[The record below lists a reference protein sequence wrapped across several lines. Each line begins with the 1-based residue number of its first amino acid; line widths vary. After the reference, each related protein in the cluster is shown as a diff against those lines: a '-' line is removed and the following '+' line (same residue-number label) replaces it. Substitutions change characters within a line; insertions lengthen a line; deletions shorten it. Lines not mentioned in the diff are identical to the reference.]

1 MSPGGVHMEDL
12 FGMGESPREI
22 IKDKLRQHFEGKI
35 VRKDLTKKIKE
46 GANVPVYVLE
56 FLLGQYCCSDD
67 EAVIE
72 KGVQNVKRILADN
85 FVRPDEAQK
94 ILSQLRKKGSHT
106 IIDMVTVRLDM
117 KKDCFFAAFS
127 NLGVDDVPI
136 ADEYPEKYDRLL
148 CGGIWCIVQLDYEV
162 EGDNTFGLED
172 IDGNPLRS
180 KQKKQKDISPI
191 SIRKLTPIQMPHI
204 DIEELKRGRKAFTKD
219 EWLDVMMRSIGMEPD
234 ELSYREKWLLLTRMI
249 PLVENNFNLCE
260 LGPRSTG
267 KSHLYKEISP
277 NSILVSGG
285 QTTVANLF
293 YNMGRRTV
301 GLVGLWDCVAFDE
314 VAGIKFKD
322 KDGVQIMK
330 DYMASGSFARGK
342 EEKAASA
349 SMVFVGN
356 INQSVDVLLKTSSL
370 FDPFP
375 PEMGTDTAFLDR
387 IHCYLPGWEI
397 PKFRPEHFTND
408 YGFISDYLAEFIRE
422 LRKEQYGDAID
433 HYFRLGKNLNQR
445 DTIAVRRMADGYLKL
460 LYPDGEFTKEE
471 VEEVLQISLEMRRRV
486 KEQLKKLGG
495 MEFYDVNFSYI
506 DNETFEEKYVSV
518 PEQGGGK
525 LIPEGLCNPGQ
536 IYTVSRG
543 RNGMIGVFRLESQM
557 LPGSGKF
564 DRTGIG
570 SDRECKEA
578 ADTAYNFLKANGK
591 RISGS
596 ISTTNKDYVINYQ
609 DLQGLG
615 MTKTLA
621 LPTLVALCSIAL
633 QRPVQSSMVILGDFS
648 IGGTILKVENLA
660 STLQVCLDSG
670 AKKVL
675 LPAATMMD
683 LVTVPPDLMSAF
695 QLVPYSDPADAV
707 FKALGVE

>member
-1 MSPGGVHMEDL
+1 MDNVFET
-12 FGMGESPREI
+12 GESSREI
-22 IKDKLRQHFEGKI
+22 IKDKLRQHFDGKI

-56 FLLGQYCCSDD
+56 FLLGQYCSSDD
-67 EAVIE
+67 DEVIE
-72 KGVQNVKRILADN
+72 QGVQNVKRILADN

-94 ILSQLRKKGSHT
+94 VLSRLRSRGSHT
-106 IIDMVTVRLDM
+106 IIDMVTVRLDI

-127 NLGVDDVPI
+127 NLGLANIPI
-136 ADEYPEKYDRLL
+136 TDEYPEKYDRLL
-148 CGGIWCIVQLDYEV
+148 CGGIWCIVQLDYET
-162 EGDNTFGLED
+162 EGDNNFGIID
-172 IDGNPLRS
+172 ADGNTLQS

-204 DIEELKRGRKAFTKD
+204 DIEDLKRGRQAFTKE
-219 EWLDVMMRSIGMEPD
+219 EWLDVMLRSIGMEPD
-234 ELSYREKWLLLTRMI
+234 ELTYREKWLLLTRMI

-293 YNMGRRTV
+293 YNMGRKTV

-314 VAGIKFKD
+314 VAGIRFKD

-387 IHCYLPGWEI
+387 MHCYLPGWEI

-460 LYPDGEFTKEE
+460 LYPDGSFTKEE

-506 DNETFEEKYVSV
+506 DNETFEEHYVSV

-525 LIPEGLCNPGQ
+525 LIPEGMCNPGQ
-536 IYTVSRG
+536 VYTVSQG
-543 RNGMIGVFRLESQM
+543 KSGMLGVFRLESQM
-557 LPGSGKF
+557 LPGNGKF
-564 DRTGIG
+564 ERTGIG
-570 SDRECKEA
+570 SDRDAKESTN
-578 ADTAYNFLKANGK
+578 TAFNFLKANGN

-596 ISTTNKDYVINYQ
+596 ISTTTKDYIINYQ
-609 DLQGLG
+609 DLQGIG
-615 MTKTLA
+615 MTGKLA
-621 LPTLVALCSIAL
+621 LPTLIAMCSIAL
-633 QRPVQSSMVILGDFS
+633 GKPTLSSLAVLGEIS
-648 IGGTILKVENLA
+648 ISGTMMKVDELA
-660 STLQVCLDSG
+660 NSLQVCLDSG
-670 AKKVL
+670 AKRVL
-675 LPAATMMD
+675 LPITSAAE
-683 LVTVPPDLMSAF
+683 LGTVPADLIGSFNLIFYSSAE
-695 QLVPYSDPADAV
+695 DAV

>member
-1 MSPGGVHMEDL
+1 MSDNLEVGA
-12 FGMGESPREI
+12 SSREI
-22 IKDKLRQHFEGKI
+22 IKDKLRQNFDGKI

-56 FLLGQYCCSDD
+56 FLLGQYCSSDD
-67 EAVIE
+67 EEVIE
-72 KGVQNVKRILADN
+72 QGVQNVKRIIADN

-94 ILSQLRKKGSHT
+94 VLSRLRSRGSHT
-106 IIDMVTVRLDM
+106 IIDMVTVRLDI
-117 KKDCFFAAFS
+117 KKDCFFAEFS
-127 NLGVDDVPI
+127 NLGLANIPI
-136 ADEYPEKYDRLL
+136 TDEYPEKYDRLL
-148 CGGIWCIVQLDYEV
+148 CGGIWCIIQLDYET
-162 EGDNTFGLED
+162 EGDNNFGIID
-172 IDGNPLRS
+172 ADGNTLQS

-204 DIEELKRGRKAFTKD
+204 DIEDLKKGRQAFTKE
-219 EWLDVMMRSIGMEPD
+219 EWLDVMLRSIGMEPD
-234 ELSYREKWLLLTRMI
+234 ELTYREKWLLLTRMI

-293 YNMGRRTV
+293 YNMGRKTV

-387 IHCYLPGWEI
+387 MHCYLPGWEI

-460 LYPDGEFTKEE
+460 LYPDGSFTKEE

-506 DNETFEEKYVSV
+506 DNEIFEEHYVSV

-525 LIPEGLCNPGQ
+525 LIPEGMCNPGQ
-536 IYTVSRG
+536 IYTVSQG
-543 RNGMIGVFRLESQM
+543 KSGMLGVFRLESQM
-557 LPGSGKF
+557 LPGNGKF
-564 DRTGIG
+564 ERTGIG
-570 SDRECKEA
+570 SDRDAKESTN
-578 ADTAYNFLKANGK
+578 TAFNFLKANGN

-596 ISTTNKDYVINYQ
+596 ISTTTKDYIINYQ
-609 DLQGLG
+609 DLQGIG
-615 MTKTLA
+615 MTGKLA
-621 LPTLVALCSIAL
+621 LPTLVAMCSIAL
-633 QRPVQSSMVILGDFS
+633 GKPTLSSLAVLGEIS
-648 IGGTILKVENLA
+648 ISGTMMKVAELA
-660 STLQVCLDSG
+660 NSLQVCLDSG
-670 AKKVL
+670 AKRVL
-675 LPAATMMD
+675 LPITSAAE
-683 LVTVPPDLMSAF
+683 LGTVPADLIGSFNLIFYSSAE
-695 QLVPYSDPADAV
+695 DAV

>member
-1 MSPGGVHMEDL
+1 MDDTEVK
-12 FGMGESPREI
+12 ESRREEI
-22 IKDKLRQHFEGKI
+22 RRKLREHFDGKI

-56 FLLGQYCCSDD
+56 FLLGQYCSSDD
-67 EAVIE
+67 EEILQSGME
-72 KGVQNVKRILADN
+72 SVKKILAN
-85 FVRPDEAQK
+85 NYVRPDEAQK
-94 ILSQLRKKGSHT
+94 VLSKLRQHGSHT
-106 IIDMVTVRLDM
+106 VIDMISVQLNL
-117 KKDCFFAAFS
+117 KKDLYEASFT
-127 NLGVDDVPI
+127 NLGLTGIPI
-136 ADEYPEKYDRLL
+136 DETYPEKYDRLL
-148 CGGIWCIVQLDYEV
+148 CGGIWCIVQLEYESDEDADV
-162 EGDNTFGLED
+162 EGYGEFNDSGV
-172 IDGNPLRS
+172 
-180 KQKKQKDISPI
+180 KYKKKKDFSPI
-191 SIRKLTPIQMPHI
+191 RIRSLTPIQMPHV
-204 DIEELKRGRKAFTKD
+204 DIEELKEGRKAFTKD
-219 EWLDVMMRSIGMEPD
+219 EWLDILLRSTGMEPD
-234 ELSYREKWLLLTRMI
+234 EFTYREKWLLLNRML
-249 PLVENNFNLCE
+249 PLVENNFNFCE

-293 YNMGRRTV
+293 YNMGRRQV

-314 VAGIKFKD
+314 VAGINFKD

-342 EEKAASA
+342 EEISASA

-387 IHCYLPGWEI
+387 MHCYNPGWEI
-397 PKFRPEHFTND
+397 PKFRPEHFTDD
-408 YGFISDYLAEFIRE
+408 YGFITDYLAEFIRE
-422 LRKEQYGDAID
+422 LRKENYGDAVD
-433 HYFRLGKNLNQR
+433 QYFRLGRNLNQR
-445 DTIAVRRMADGYLKL
+445 DTIAVRKMVDGYIKL
-460 LYPDGEFTKEE
+460 LYPDGSFTKDDVAEC
-471 VEEVLQISLEMRRRV
+471 LTMALEMRRRV

-525 LIPEGLCNPGQ
+525 LIPEGMCNPGQ
-536 IYTVSRG
+536 VYTVSRG
-543 RNGMIGVFRLESQM
+543 KSGMIGVFRLESQM

-564 DRTGIG
+564 DRTGLG
-570 SDRECKEA
+570 ADRDAKEA
-578 ADTAYNFLKANGK
+578 TNTAFNFLKANGN

-596 ISTTNKDYVINYQ
+596 ISTTNKDYIIGYQ
-609 DLQGLG
+609 DLQGIG
-615 MTKTLA
+615 MTDKLA
-621 LPTLVALCSIAL
+621 LPTLIALCSIAL
-633 QRPVQSSMVILGDFS
+633 GKPAVSTLAILGEIS
-648 IGGTILKVENLA
+648 ISGTLIKVEDLA
-660 STLQVCLDSG
+660 NALQVCHDSG

-675 LPAATMMD
+675 LPITSAAD
-683 LVTVPPDLMSAF
+683 LGTVPPELMGSFQIIFYNSAE
-695 QLVPYSDPADAV
+695 DAV

>member
-1 MSPGGVHMEDL
+1 MVDFMETEDKR
-12 FGMGESPREI
+12 SV
-22 IKDKLRQHFEGKI
+22 IKDKLRQQFDGKI

-56 FLLGQYCCSDD
+56 FLLGQYCSSDD
-67 EAVIE
+67 PEVIE
-72 KGVQNVKRILADN
+72 EGVNNVKHILADN

-94 ILSQLRKKGSHT
+94 ILSILRQRGSYT
-106 IIDMVTVRLDM
+106 VIDKITVSLNIKRD
-117 KKDCFFAAFS
+117 FYEAEFS
-127 NLGVDDVPI
+127 NLGLKDIPI
-136 ADEYPEKYDRLL
+136 DEEYPAKYDRLL
-148 CGGIWCIVQLDYEV
+148 CGGIWCIIQLDYEYM
-162 EGDNTFGLED
+162 EED
-172 IDGNPLRS
+172 RNGT
-180 KQKKQKDISPI
+180 PI
-191 SIRKLTPIQMPHI
+191 SIRKLTPIQMPHVDI
-204 DIEELKRGRKAFTKD
+204 DELKQGRKAFTQE
-219 EWLDVMMRSIGMEPD
+219 EWMDVLLRSIGMEPD
-234 ELSYREKWLLLTRMI
+234 TLSYREKWLLIIRMI

-293 YNMGRRTV
+293 YNMGRKTV

-322 KDGVQIMK
+322 KDGIQIMK

-397 PKFRPEHFTND
+397 PKFRPEHFTDD

-422 LRKEQYGDAID
+422 LRKEPYGDALD
-433 HYFRLGKNLNQR
+433 KYFRLGSNLNQR
-445 DTIAVRRMADGYLKL
+445 DTIAVRKMVAGLVKL
-460 LYPDGEFTKEE
+460 VYPDGVFTKDQLEE
-471 VEEVLQISLEMRRRV
+471 ILNLTLEMRRRV

-506 DNETFEEKYVSV
+506 DKDTFEEHYVTV

-536 IYTVSRG
+536 VYTVSQG
-543 RNGMIGVFRLESQM
+543 KSGMIGVFRLESQM
-557 LPGSGKF
+557 LPGNGKF
-564 DRTGIG
+564 ERTGFG
-570 SDRECKEA
+570 SDREAKEA
-578 ADTAYNFLKANGK
+578 TNTAFNFLKANAGH
-591 RISGS
+591 ISGT
-596 ISTTNKDYVINYQ
+596 ISTTTKDYIVNYQ
-609 DLQGLG
+609 DLQGIG
-615 MTKTLA
+615 ITNKLA
-621 LPTLVALCSIAL
+621 LPTLIALASIAL
-633 QRPVQSSMVILGDFS
+633 NKPTVSGLAVMGEIS
-648 IGGTILKVENLA
+648 IAGTMMKVDELA

-675 LPAATMMD
+675 LPITSAAD
-683 LVTVPPDLMSAF
+683 LGSVPSELIGCFNLIFYQSAE
-695 QLVPYSDPADAV
+695 DAIY
-707 FKALGVE
+707 KALGVE

>member
-1 MSPGGVHMEDL
+1 MDETAA
-12 FGMGESPREI
+12 GERSTREI
-22 IKDKLRQHFEGKI
+22 IKEKLRQNFDGKI

-56 FLLGQYCCSDD
+56 FLLGQYCSSDD
-67 EAVIE
+67 EEIIE
-72 KGVQNVKRILADN
+72 RGIENVKKILADN
-85 FVRPDEAQK
+85 YVRPDEAQK
-94 ILSQLRKKGSHT
+94 VLSKLRQQGSHT
-106 IIDMVTVRLDM
+106 IIDMVTVDLNLRYDEYE
-117 KKDCFFAAFS
+117 ASFS
-127 NLGVDDVPI
+127 NLGLTGIPI
-136 ADEYPEKYDRLL
+136 SEDYAEKYDRLL
-148 CGGIWCIVQLDYEV
+148 CGGIWCIVQLEYDS
-162 EGDNTFGLED
+162 GED
-172 IDGNPLRS
+172 AVPDIISTDGERLQS
-180 KQKKQKDISPI
+180 KRKRQKDTTPI
-191 SIRKLTPIQMPHI
+191 SIRKLTPIQLPNVNM
-204 DIEELKRGRKAFTKD
+204 DDLKAGRSDFTKE
-219 EWLDVMMRSIGMEPD
+219 EWLDVLMRSIGMEPD
-234 ELSYREKWLLLTRMI
+234 ELTEREKWLLLTRMI

-267 KSHLYKEISP
+267 KSYLYKEVSP

-293 YNMGRRTV
+293 YNMGRKTM

-322 KDGVQIMK
+322 NDGIQIMK

-387 IHCYLPGWEI
+387 IHCYLPGWEV

-408 YGFISDYLAEFIRE
+408 YGFITDYLAGWIRE
-422 LRKEQYGDAID
+422 MRKEQLGDALD
-433 HYFRLGKNLNQR
+433 KYFRLGKNLNQR
-445 DTIAVRRMADGYLKL
+445 DIIAVRKMVDGYLKL
-460 LYPDGEFTKEE
+460 MYPDGEFGKEE
-471 VEEVLQISLEMRRRV
+471 VEEVLKLALEMRRRV

-525 LIPEGLCNPGQ
+525 LIPEGICNPGQ
-536 IYTVSRG
+536 VYTVSRG
-543 RNGMIGVFRLESQM
+543 KSGMIGVFRLESQM
-557 LPGSGKF
+557 LPGTGKLVC
-564 DRTGIG
+564 TGLG
-570 SDRECKEA
+570 SDRDAKEA
-578 ADTAYNFLKANGK
+578 TNTAFNFLKANAN

-596 ISTTNKDYVINYQ
+596 ISMISKDYNINYQ
-609 DLQGLG
+609 DLQGIG
-615 MTKTLA
+615 ITDKLA
-621 LPTLVALCSIAL
+621 LPTVISICSIAL
-633 QRPVQSSMVILGDFS
+633 NRPTQSSLAVLGEIS
-648 IGGTILKVENLA
+648 IAGSMIKVDELA
-660 STLQVCLDSG
+660 NALQVCLDSA
-670 AKKVL
+670 AKKIL
-675 LPAATMMD
+675 LPITSAADMG
-683 LVTVPPDLMSAF
+683 TVPPELMGSFQIIFYQSAE
-695 QLVPYSDPADAV
+695 DAV

>member
-1 MSPGGVHMEDL
+1 MDETAA
-12 FGMGESPREI
+12 GERSTREI
-22 IKDKLRQHFEGKI
+22 IKEKLRQNFDGKI

-56 FLLGQYCCSDD
+56 FLLGQYCSSDD
-67 EAVIE
+67 EEVIE
-72 KGVQNVKRILADN
+72 RGIENVKKILSDN
-85 FVRPDEAQK
+85 YVRPDEAQK
-94 ILSQLRKKGSHT
+94 VLSKLRQRGSHT
-106 IIDMVTVRLDM
+106 IIDMVTVDLNLRYDEYE
-117 KKDCFFAAFS
+117 ASFS
-127 NLGVDDVPI
+127 NLGLTGIPI
-136 ADEYPEKYDRLL
+136 SEDYAEKYDRLL
-148 CGGIWCIVQLDYEV
+148 CGGIWCIVQLEYDSGEEAV
-162 EGDNTFGLED
+162 PDIISPSGDR
-172 IDGNPLRS
+172 IQS
-180 KQKKQKDISPI
+180 KRKKQKELTPI
-191 SIRKLTPIQMPHI
+191 SIRKLTPIQLPSVDM
-204 DIEELKRGRKAFTKD
+204 DGLKECRKDFTKD
-219 EWLDVMMRSIGMEPD
+219 EWLDILMRSIGMEPD
-234 ELSYREKWLLLTRMI
+234 ELTYREKWLLLTRMI

-267 KSHLYKEISP
+267 KSYLYKEVSP

-293 YNMGRRTV
+293 YNMGRKTM

-322 KDGVQIMK
+322 NDGIQIMK

-387 IHCYLPGWEI
+387 IHCYLPGWEV

-408 YGFISDYLAEFIRE
+408 YGFITDYLAGWIRE
-422 LRKEQYGDAID
+422 MRKEQLGDALD
-433 HYFRLGKNLNQR
+433 KYFRLGKNLNQR
-445 DTIAVRRMADGYLKL
+445 DIIAVRKMVDGYLKL
-460 LYPDGEFTKEE
+460 MYPDGEFGKEE
-471 VEEVLQISLEMRRRV
+471 VEEVLKLALEMRRRV

-525 LIPEGLCNPGQ
+525 LIPEGICNPGQ
-536 IYTVSRG
+536 VYTVSRG
-543 RNGMIGVFRLESQM
+543 KSGMIGVFRLESQM
-557 LPGSGKF
+557 LPGTGKLAC
-564 DRTGIG
+564 TGLG
-570 SDRECKEA
+570 SDRGAKEA
-578 ADTAYNFLKANGK
+578 TNTAFNFLKANAK

-596 ISTTNKDYVINYQ
+596 ISMTAKDYNINYQ
-609 DLQGLG
+609 DLQGIG
-615 MTKTLA
+615 ITDKLA
-621 LPTLVALCSIAL
+621 LPTVISICSIAL
-633 QRPVQSSMVILGDFS
+633 NRPAQSSLAVLGEIS
-648 IGGTILKVENLA
+648 IAGSMIKVDELA
-660 STLQVCLDSG
+660 NALQVCLDSG
-670 AKKVL
+670 AKKIL
-675 LPAATMMD
+675 LPITSAADMG
-683 LVTVPPDLMSAF
+683 TVPPELMGSFQIIFYQSAE
-695 QLVPYSDPADAV
+695 DAV

>member
-1 MSPGGVHMEDL
+1 MVDMTENEDK
-12 FGMGESPREI
+12 RAV
-22 IKDKLRQHFEGKI
+22 IKSKLRQNFDGKI

-56 FLLGQYCCSDD
+56 FLLGQYCSSDD
-67 EAVIE
+67 PEIIE
-72 KGVQNVKRILADN
+72 EGVENVKRILADN

-94 ILSQLRKKGSHT
+94 ILSVLRQRGSYT
-106 IIDMVTVRLDM
+106 VIDKITVSLNIKRD
-117 KKDCFFAAFS
+117 FYEAEFS
-127 NLGVDDVPI
+127 NLGLKNIPI
-136 ADEYPEKYDRLL
+136 DEEYPAKFDRLL
-148 CGGIWCIVQLDYEV
+148 CGGIWCIVQLDYEYM
-162 EGDNTFGLED
+162 EED
-172 IDGNPLRS
+172 RNGT
-180 KQKKQKDISPI
+180 PI
-191 SIRKLTPIQMPHI
+191 SIRKLTPIQMPHV
-204 DIEELKRGRKAFTKD
+204 DIEELKQGRKAFTQD
-219 EWLDVMMRSIGMEPD
+219 EWMDVLLRSIGMEPD
-234 ELSYREKWLLLTRMI
+234 TLTYREKWLLLIRMI

-293 YNMGRRTV
+293 YNMGRKTV

-314 VAGIKFKD
+314 VAGIRFKD
-322 KDGVQIMK
+322 KDGIQIMK

-397 PKFRPEHFTND
+397 PKFRPEHFTDD
-408 YGFISDYLAEFIRE
+408 YGFITDYLAEFIRE
-422 LRKEQYGDAID
+422 LRKEQYGDALD
-433 HYFRLGKNLNQR
+433 KYFRLGSNLNQR
-445 DTIAVRRMADGYLKL
+445 DTIAVRKMVGGLLKL
-460 LYPDGEFTKEE
+460 VYPDGEFSKEQL
-471 VEEVLQISLEMRRRV
+471 EEILKLALEMRRRV

-506 DNETFEEKYVSV
+506 DKDSFEEYYVSV

-525 LIPEGLCNPGQ
+525 LIPEGMCNPGQ
-536 IYTVSRG
+536 IYTVSQG
-543 RNGMIGVFRLESQM
+543 KSGMIGVFRLESQM
-557 LPGSGKF
+557 LPGNGKF
-564 DRTGIG
+564 ERTGIG
-570 SDRECKEA
+570 SEREAREA
-578 ADTAYNFLKANGK
+578 TNTAFNFLKANAGH
-591 RISGS
+591 ISGM
-596 ISTTNKDYVINYQ
+596 ISTTTKDYIVNYQ
-609 DLQGLG
+609 DLQGIG
-615 MTKTLA
+615 MTSKLA
-621 LPTLVALCSIAL
+621 LPTLIALASIAL
-633 QRPVQSSMVILGDFS
+633 NKPTVSSLAVLGEIS
-648 IGGTILKVENLA
+648 IAGTMIKVDELA
-660 STLQVCLDSG
+660 NALQVCLDSG

-675 LPAATMMD
+675 LPITSAAD
-683 LVTVPPDLMSAF
+683 LGSVPSELIGCFNLIFYQSAE
-695 QLVPYSDPADAV
+695 DAV

>member
-1 MSPGGVHMEDL
+1 MSDNLEVGA
-12 FGMGESPREI
+12 SSREI
-22 IKDKLRQHFEGKI
+22 IKDKLRQNFDGKI

-56 FLLGQYCCSDD
+56 FLLGQYCSSDD
-67 EAVIE
+67 DEVIE
-72 KGVQNVKRILADN
+72 QGVQNVKRILADN

-94 ILSQLRKKGSHT
+94 VLSRLRSRGSHT
-106 IIDMVTVRLDM
+106 IIDMVTVRLDI
-117 KKDCFFAAFS
+117 KKDCFFAEFS
-127 NLGVDDVPI
+127 NLGLANIPI
-136 ADEYPEKYDRLL
+136 TDEYPEKYDRLL
-148 CGGIWCIVQLDYEV
+148 CGGIWCIVQLDYET
-162 EGDNTFGLED
+162 EGDNNFGIID
-172 IDGNPLRS
+172 ADGNTLQS

-204 DIEELKRGRKAFTKD
+204 DIEDLKRGRQAFTKE
-219 EWLDVMMRSIGMEPD
+219 EWLDVMLRSIGMEPD
-234 ELSYREKWLLLTRMI
+234 ELTYREKWLLLTRII

-293 YNMGRRTV
+293 YNMGRKTV

-314 VAGIKFKD
+314 VAGIRFKD

-387 IHCYLPGWEI
+387 MHCYLPGWEI

-460 LYPDGEFTKEE
+460 LYPDGSFTKEE

-506 DNETFEEKYVSV
+506 DNETFEEHYVSV
-518 PEQGGGK
+518 PEQGVGK
-525 LIPEGLCNPGQ
+525 LIPEGMCNPGQ
-536 IYTVSRG
+536 VYTVSQG
-543 RNGMIGVFRLESQM
+543 KSGMLGVFRLESQM
-557 LPGSGKF
+557 LPGNGKF
-564 DRTGIG
+564 ERTGIG
-570 SDRECKEA
+570 SDRDAKESTN
-578 ADTAYNFLKANGK
+578 TAFNFLKANGN

-596 ISTTNKDYVINYQ
+596 ISTTTKDYIINYQ
-609 DLQGLG
+609 DLQGIG
-615 MTKTLA
+615 MTGKLA
-621 LPTLVALCSIAL
+621 LPTLIAMCSIAL
-633 QRPVQSSMVILGDFS
+633 GKPTLSSLAVLGEIS
-648 IGGTILKVENLA
+648 ISGTMMKVDELA
-660 STLQVCLDSG
+660 NSLQVCLDSG
-670 AKKVL
+670 AKRVL
-675 LPAATMMD
+675 LPITSAAE
-683 LVTVPPDLMSAF
+683 LGTVPADLIGSFNLIFYSSAE
-695 QLVPYSDPADAV
+695 DAV
-707 FKALGVE
+707 FKALGIE

>member
-1 MSPGGVHMEDL
+1 MSA
-12 FGMGESPREI
+12 REI
-22 IKDKLRQHFEGKI
+22 IKEKLRRNFDGKI

-56 FLLGQYCCSDD
+56 FLLGQYCSSDD
-67 EAVIE
+67 EEVIE
-72 KGVQNVKRILADN
+72 RGIENVKKILSDN
-85 FVRPDEAQK
+85 YVRPDEAQK
-94 ILSQLRKKGSHT
+94 VLSKLRQRGSHT
-106 IIDMVTVRLDM
+106 IIDMVTVDLNLRYDEYE
-117 KKDCFFAAFS
+117 ASFS
-127 NLGVDDVPI
+127 NLGLTGIPI
-136 ADEYPEKYDRLL
+136 SEDYAEKYDRLL
-148 CGGIWCIVQLDYEV
+148 CGGIWCIVQLEYDSGEEAV
-162 EGDNTFGLED
+162 PDIISPSGDR
-172 IDGNPLRS
+172 IQS
-180 KQKKQKDISPI
+180 KRKRQKDMTPI
-191 SIRKLTPIQMPHI
+191 SIRKLTPIQLPNVDM
-204 DIEELKRGRKAFTKD
+204 DALKAGRKDFTKE
-219 EWLDVMMRSIGMEPD
+219 EWLNVLMRSIGMEPD
-234 ELSYREKWLLLTRMI
+234 ELTEREKWLLLTRMI

-267 KSHLYKEISP
+267 KSYLYKEVSP

-293 YNMGRRTV
+293 YNMGRKTM

-322 KDGVQIMK
+322 NDGIQIMK

-387 IHCYLPGWEI
+387 IHCYLPGWEV

-408 YGFISDYLAEFIRE
+408 YGFITDYLAGWIRE
-422 LRKEQYGDAID
+422 MRKEQYGDALD

-445 DTIAVRRMADGYLKL
+445 DVIAVRKMVDGYLKL
-460 LYPDGEFTKEE
+460 MYPDGEFGKEE
-471 VEEVLQISLEMRRRV
+471 VEEVLKLALEMRRRV

-525 LIPEGLCNPGQ
+525 LIPEGICNPGQ
-536 IYTVSRG
+536 VYTVSRG
-543 RNGMIGVFRLESQM
+543 KSGMIGVFRLESQM
-557 LPGSGKF
+557 LPGTGKLAC
-564 DRTGIG
+564 TGLG
-570 SDRECKEA
+570 SDRGAKEA
-578 ADTAYNFLKANGK
+578 TNTAFNFLKANAK

-596 ISTTNKDYVINYQ
+596 ISMTAKDYNINYQ
-609 DLQGLG
+609 DLQGIG
-615 MTKTLA
+615 ITDKLA
-621 LPTLVALCSIAL
+621 LPTVISICSIAL
-633 QRPVQSSMVILGDFS
+633 NRPTQSSLAVLGEIS
-648 IGGTILKVENLA
+648 IAGSMIKVDELA
-660 STLQVCLDSG
+660 NALQVCLDSG
-670 AKKVL
+670 AKKIL
-675 LPAATMMD
+675 LPITSAADMG
-683 LVTVPPDLMSAF
+683 TVPPELMGSFQIIFYQSAE
-695 QLVPYSDPADAV
+695 DAV

>member
-1 MSPGGVHMEDL
+1 MEQ
-12 FGMGESPREI
+12 FIEGESTREE
-22 IKDKLRQHFEGKI
+22 IKNKLRQIFDGKI

-56 FLLGQYCCSDD
+56 FLLGQYCSSDD
-67 EAVIE
+67 ETIIE

-85 FVRPDEAQK
+85 FVRPDESQK
-94 ILSQLRKKGSHT
+94 ILSQLRKNGSHT

-117 KKDCFFAAFS
+117 KKDCFFAEFS
-127 NLGVDDVPI
+127 NLGVGNVPI
-136 ADEYPEKYDRLL
+136 ADEYPEK
-148 CGGIWCIVQLDYEV
+148 
-162 EGDNTFGLED
+162 
-172 IDGNPLRS
+172 
-180 KQKKQKDISPI
+180 SPI

-204 DIEELKRGRKAFTKD
+204 DIDELKQGRKAFTKD
-219 EWLDVMMRSIGMEPD
+219 EWLDILLRSIGMEAD
-234 ELSYREKWLLLTRMI
+234 EFTYREKWLLLTRMI

-277 NSILVSGG
+277 NSILISGG

-293 YNMGRRTV
+293 YNMGRKTV

-322 KDGVQIMK
+322 KDGIQIMK

-342 EEKAASA
+342 EEKAATA

-370 FDPFP
+370 FAPFP

-397 PKFRPEHFTND
+397 PKFRPEHFTDD

-422 LRKEQYGDAID
+422 LRKEQYGDALD
-433 HYFRLGKNLNQR
+433 HYFRLGRNLNQR
-445 DTIAVRRMADGYLKL
+445 DTIAVRCMVDGYLKL
-460 LYPDGEFTKEE
+460 MYPNGEFTKKELEE
-471 VEEVLQISLEMRRRV
+471 VIQIALEMRRRV

-506 DNETFEEKYVSV
+506 DLDDMSEHYVSV

-525 LIPEGLCNPGQ
+525 LIPDGMCNPGQ
-536 IYTVSRG
+536 VYTVSRG
-543 RNGMIGVFRLESQM
+543 KSGMIGVFRLESQM
-557 LPGSGKF
+557 LPGNGKIE
-564 DRTGIG
+564 RTGLG
-570 SDRECKEA
+570 SDSKCKEA
-578 ADTAYNFLKANGK
+578 VNTAFNYLKANGN

-596 ISTTNKDYVINYQ
+596 ISTSTKDYIINYQ
-609 DLQGLG
+609 DLQGIG
-615 MTKTLA
+615 MTEKLA
-621 LPTLVALCSIAL
+621 LPTLIALCSIAL
-633 QRPVQSSMVILGDFS
+633 GKPVVSNLAILGDITIS
-648 IGGTILKVENLA
+648 GTMIKVDELA
-660 STLQVCLDSG
+660 NTLQVCLDSG

-675 LPAATMMD
+675 LPSTSFVDFAS
-683 LVTVPPDLMSAF
+683 VPADLMSAF
-695 QLVPYSDPADAV
+695 QLIPYQSAEDAV

>member
-1 MSPGGVHMEDL
+1 MSDNLEAGA
-12 FGMGESPREI
+12 SSREI
-22 IKDKLRQHFEGKI
+22 IKDKLRQNFDGKI

-56 FLLGQYCCSDD
+56 FLLGQYCSSDD
-67 EAVIE
+67 DKVIE
-72 KGVQNVKRILADN
+72 QGVQNVKHILADN

-94 ILSQLRKKGSHT
+94 VLSRLRSRGSHT
-106 IIDMVTVRLDM
+106 IIDMVTVRLDI
-117 KKDCFFAAFS
+117 KKDCFFAEFS
-127 NLGVDDVPI
+127 NLGLANIPI
-136 ADEYPEKYDRLL
+136 TDEYPEKYDRLL
-148 CGGIWCIVQLDYEV
+148 CGGIWCIVQLDYET
-162 EGDNTFGLED
+162 EGDNNFGIID
-172 IDGNPLRS
+172 ADGNTLQS

-204 DIEELKRGRKAFTKD
+204 DIEDLKRGRQAFTKE
-219 EWLDVMMRSIGMEPD
+219 EWLDVMLRSIGMEPD
-234 ELSYREKWLLLTRMI
+234 ELTYREKWLLLTRMI

-293 YNMGRRTV
+293 YNMGRKTV

-314 VAGIKFKD
+314 VAGIRFKD

-422 LRKEQYGDAID
+422 LRKTQYGDAID

-460 LYPDGEFTKEE
+460 LYPDGSFTKEE
-471 VEEVLQISLEMRRRV
+471 VEEVLRISLEMRRRV

-506 DNETFEEKYVSV
+506 DNETFEEHYVSV

-525 LIPEGLCNPGQ
+525 LIPEGMCNPGQ
-536 IYTVSRG
+536 IYTVSQG
-543 RNGMIGVFRLESQM
+543 KSGMLGVFRLESQM
-557 LPGSGKF
+557 LPGNGKF
-564 DRTGIG
+564 ERTGIG
-570 SDRECKEA
+570 SDRDAKESTN
-578 ADTAYNFLKANGK
+578 TAFNFLKANRN

-596 ISTTNKDYVINYQ
+596 ISTTTKDYIINYQ
-609 DLQGLG
+609 DLQGIG
-615 MTKTLA
+615 MTGKLA
-621 LPTLVALCSIAL
+621 LPTLIAMCSIAL
-633 QRPVQSSMVILGDFS
+633 GKPTLSSLAVLGEIS
-648 IGGTILKVENLA
+648 ISGTMMKVDELA
-660 STLQVCLDSG
+660 NSLQVCLDSG
-670 AKKVL
+670 AKRVL
-675 LPAATMMD
+675 LPITSAAE
-683 LVTVPPDLMSAF
+683 LGTVPADLIGSFNLIFYSSAE
-695 QLVPYSDPADAV
+695 DAV

>member
-1 MSPGGVHMEDL
+1 MSDNLEVGA
-12 FGMGESPREI
+12 SSREI
-22 IKDKLRQHFEGKI
+22 IKDKLRQNFDGKI

-56 FLLGQYCCSDD
+56 FLLGQYCSSDD
-67 EAVIE
+67 DEVIE
-72 KGVQNVKRILADN
+72 QGVQNVKRILADN

-94 ILSQLRKKGSHT
+94 VLSRLRSRGSHT
-106 IIDMVTVRLDM
+106 IIDMVTVRLDI
-117 KKDCFFAAFS
+117 KQDCFFAEFS
-127 NLGVDDVPI
+127 NLGLSNIPI
-136 ADEYPEKYDRLL
+136 TDEYPEKYDRLL
-148 CGGIWCIVQLDYEV
+148 CGGIWCIVQLDYET
-162 EGDNTFGLED
+162 EGDNNFGI
-172 IDGNPLRS
+172 IDAEGNTLQS

-191 SIRKLTPIQMPHI
+191 SIRKLTPIQMPNI
-204 DIEELKRGRKAFTKD
+204 DIEDLKRGRQVFTKE
-219 EWLDVMMRSIGMEPD
+219 EWLDVMLRSIGMEPD

-293 YNMGRRTV
+293 YNMGRKTV

-314 VAGIKFKD
+314 VAGIRFKD

-387 IHCYLPGWEI
+387 MHCYLPGWEI
-397 PKFRPEHFTND
+397 PKFRPDHFTND

-422 LRKEQYGDAID
+422 LRKQQYGDAID

-460 LYPDGEFTKEE
+460 LYPDGNFTKEE

-506 DNETFEEKYVSV
+506 DKETFEEYYVSV

-525 LIPEGLCNPGQ
+525 LIPEGMCNPGQ
-536 IYTVSRG
+536 IYTVSQG
-543 RNGMIGVFRLESQM
+543 KSGMLGVFRLESQM
-557 LPGSGKF
+557 LPGNGKLE
-564 DRTGIG
+564 RTGIG
-570 SDRECKEA
+570 SDRDAKESTN
-578 ADTAYNFLKANGK
+578 TAFNFLKANGN

-596 ISTTNKDYVINYQ
+596 ISTTTKDYIINYQ
-609 DLQGLG
+609 DLQGIG
-615 MTKTLA
+615 MTGKLA
-621 LPTLVALCSIAL
+621 LPTLIAMCSIAL
-633 QRPVQSSMVILGDFS
+633 GKPTLSSLAVLGEIS
-648 IGGTILKVENLA
+648 ISGTMMKVDELA
-660 STLQVCLDSG
+660 NSLQVCLDSG
-670 AKKVL
+670 AKRVL
-675 LPAATMMD
+675 LPITSAAE
-683 LVTVPPDLMSAF
+683 LGTVPADLIGSFNLIFYSSAE
-695 QLVPYSDPADAV
+695 DAV

>member
-1 MSPGGVHMEDL
+1 MDNVFER
-12 FGMGESPREI
+12 GESSREI
-22 IKDKLRQHFEGKI
+22 IKDKLRQHFDGKI

-56 FLLGQYCCSDD
+56 FLLGQYCSSDD
-67 EAVIE
+67 DEVIE
-72 KGVQNVKRILADN
+72 QGVQNVKRILADN

-94 ILSQLRKKGSHT
+94 VLSRLRSRGSHT
-106 IIDMVTVRLDM
+106 IIDMVTVRLDI
-117 KKDCFFAAFS
+117 KKDCFFAEFS
-127 NLGVDDVPI
+127 NLGLANIPI
-136 ADEYPEKYDRLL
+136 TDEYPEKYDRLL
-148 CGGIWCIVQLDYEV
+148 CGGIWCIVQLDYET
-162 EGDNTFGLED
+162 EGDNNFGIID
-172 IDGNPLRS
+172 ADGNTLQS

-204 DIEELKRGRKAFTKD
+204 DIEDLKRGRQAFTKE
-219 EWLDVMMRSIGMEPD
+219 EWLDVMLRSIGMEPD
-234 ELSYREKWLLLTRMI
+234 ELTYREKWLLLTRMI

-293 YNMGRRTV
+293 YNMGRKTV

-314 VAGIKFKD
+314 VAGIRFKD

-460 LYPDGEFTKEE
+460 LYPDGSFTKEE

-506 DNETFEEKYVSV
+506 DNETFEEHYVSV
-518 PEQGGGK
+518 PEQGVGK
-525 LIPEGLCNPGQ
+525 LIPEGMCNPGQ
-536 IYTVSRG
+536 VYTVSQG
-543 RNGMIGVFRLESQM
+543 KSGMLGVFRLESQM
-557 LPGSGKF
+557 LPGNGKF
-564 DRTGIG
+564 ERTGIG
-570 SDRECKEA
+570 SDRDAKESTN
-578 ADTAYNFLKANGK
+578 TAFNFLKANGN

-596 ISTTNKDYVINYQ
+596 ISTTTKDYIINYQ
-609 DLQGLG
+609 DLQGIG
-615 MTKTLA
+615 MTGKLA
-621 LPTLVALCSIAL
+621 LPTLIAMCSIAL
-633 QRPVQSSMVILGDFS
+633 GKPTLSSLAVLGEIS
-648 IGGTILKVENLA
+648 ISGTMMKVDELA
-660 STLQVCLDSG
+660 NSLQVCLDSG
-670 AKKVL
+670 AKRVL
-675 LPAATMMD
+675 LPITSAAE
-683 LVTVPPDLMSAF
+683 LGTVPADLIGSFNLIFYSSAE
-695 QLVPYSDPADAV
+695 DAV

>member
-1 MSPGGVHMEDL
+1 MVPIAENTVDK
-12 FGMGESPREI
+12 REE
-22 IKDKLRQHFEGKI
+22 IKNKLRESFDGKI

-56 FLLGQYCCSDD
+56 FLLGQYCSSDD
-67 EAVIE
+67 ESIIE
-72 KGVQNVKRILADN
+72 QGVQNVKRILADN
-85 FVRPDEAQK
+85 FVRPDESQK
-94 ILSQLRKKGSHT
+94 VLSKLRKKGSYT
-106 IIDMVTVRLDM
+106 VIDMITARLDM
-117 KKDCFFAAFS
+117 KRNIYIASFS
-127 NLGVDDVPI
+127 NLGIDNVLLE
-136 ADEYPEKYDRLL
+136 DEYPEKFDRLL
-148 CGGIWCIVQLDYEV
+148 CGGIWCIVQLDYEYV
-162 EGDNTFGLED
+162 EEE
-172 IDGNPLRS
+172 
-180 KQKKQKDISPI
+180 KKNGMPVQ
-191 SIRKLTPIQMPHI
+191 IRKLTPIQMPHVEI
-204 DIEELKRGRKAFTKD
+204 DELKEGRKHFTED
-219 EWLDVMMRSIGMEPD
+219 EWLDIMMRSIGMEPD
-234 ELSYREKWLLLTRMI
+234 TLSEREKWLLLLRMV

-293 YNMGRRTV
+293 YNMGRKTI
-301 GLVGLWDCVAFDE
+301 GLVGMWDVVAFDE
-314 VAGIKFKD
+314 VAGIHFKD
-322 KDGVQIMK
+322 KDGIQIMK

-387 IHCYLPGWEI
+387 IHCYIPGWEI

-408 YGFISDYLAEFIRE
+408 YGFITDYLAEFLRE
-422 LRKEQYGDAID
+422 LRKEQYGDALD
-433 HYFRLGKNLNQR
+433 EYFRLGRNLNQR
-445 DTIAVRRMADGYLKL
+445 DTIAVRKMVGGLVKL
-460 LYPDGEFTKEE
+460 MYPDGEYTKEQL
-471 VEEVLQISLEMRRRV
+471 EEILKISLEMRRRV

-506 DNETFEEKYVSV
+506 DLEDMSEHYVSV

-536 IYTVSRG
+536 VYTVSRG
-543 RNGMIGVFRLESQM
+543 KSGMIGVFRLESQM
-557 LPGSGKF
+557 LPGNGKLE
-564 DRTGIG
+564 RTGLG
-570 SDRECKEA
+570 SDRDAKESSN
-578 ADTAYNFLKANGK
+578 TAFNYLKANGN

-596 ISTTNKDYVINYQ
+596 ISTTQKDYIINYQ
-609 DLQGLG
+609 DLQGIG
-615 MTKTLA
+615 MTGKLA
-621 LPTLVALCSIAL
+621 LPTLIALCSIAL
-633 QRPVQSSMVILGDFS
+633 GRPVQSSTAILGEIS
-648 IGGTILKVENLA
+648 ISGTLIKVDNLA
-660 STLQVCLDSG
+660 DTLQVCLDSG

-675 LPAATMMD
+675 LPQTSFVDFA
-683 LVTVPPDLMSAF
+683 TVPPELMSAF
-695 QLVPYSDPADAV
+695 QLIPYQSAEDAV

>member
-1 MSPGGVHMEDL
+1 MEL
-12 FGMGESPREI
+12 FEEGCSTREE
-22 IKDKLRQHFEGKI
+22 IKNKLRQNFDGKI

-56 FLLGQYCCSDD
+56 FLLGQYCSSDD
-67 EAVIE
+67 EEVIE
-72 KGVQNVKRILADN
+72 QGVQNVKRILADN

-106 IIDMVTVRLDM
+106 IIDMVTVHLDI
-117 KKDCFFAAFS
+117 KKNCYFAEFS
-127 NLGVDDVPI
+127 NLGLGKVPI
-136 ADEYPEKYDRLL
+136 ADEYPEKFDRLL
-148 CGGIWCIVQLDYEV
+148 CGGIWCIVQVDYDA
-162 EGDNTFGLED
+162 EGDNNFGIED
-172 IDGNPLRS
+172 IAGNPLRS
-180 KQKKQKDISPI
+180 KQKKQREITPI

-204 DIEELKRGRKAFTKD
+204 DIDELKQGRKSFTKE
-219 EWLDVMMRSIGMEPD
+219 EWLDILLRSIGMEPD
-234 ELSYREKWLLLTRMI
+234 EFTYREKWLLLTRMI

-293 YNMGRRTV
+293 YNMGRKTV

-375 PEMGTDTAFLDR
+375 AEMGTDTAFLDR

-445 DTIAVRRMADGYLKL
+445 DTIAVRRMVDGYLKL
-460 LYPDGEFTKEE
+460 LYPDGVFSKEE
-471 VEEVLQISLEMRRRV
+471 LEEVLQISLEMRRRV

-506 DNETFEEKYVSV
+506 DLDDMSEHYVSV
-518 PEQGGGK
+518 QEQGGGK
-525 LIPEGLCNPGQ
+525 LIPEGMCNPGQ
-536 IYTVSRG
+536 VYTVSRG
-543 RNGMIGVFRLESQM
+543 KSGMIGVYRLESQI
-557 LPGSGKF
+557 LPGNGKF
-564 DRTGIG
+564 DKTGIG
-570 SDRECKEA
+570 SDRSAKEA
-578 ADTAYNFLKANGK
+578 TNTAFNFLKANGN

-596 ISTTNKDYVINYQ
+596 ISTATKDYIINYQ
-609 DLQGLG
+609 DLQGIG
-615 MTKTLA
+615 MTETLA
-621 LPTLVALCSIAL
+621 LPTLVALCSVAL
-633 QRPVQSSMVILGDFS
+633 CRPVQSSMAILGEMS
-648 IGGTILKVENLA
+648 IGGTLLKVDELA
-660 STLQVCLDSG
+660 NTLQVCLDSG
-670 AKKVL
+670 AKKIL
-675 LPAATMMD
+675 MPAVSMPELA
-683 LVTVPPDLMSAF
+683 TVPADLSTAF
-695 QLVPYSDPADAV
+695 DFILFKSPEEAV
-707 FKALGVE
+707 IKALGAN

>member
-1 MSPGGVHMEDL
+1 MSDNLEV
-12 FGMGESPREI
+12 SASSREI
-22 IKDKLRQHFEGKI
+22 IKNKLRQNFDGKI

-56 FLLGQYCCSDD
+56 FLLGQYCSSDD
-67 EAVIE
+67 EEVIE
-72 KGVQNVKRILADN
+72 QGVQNVKRILANN

-94 ILSQLRKKGSHT
+94 VLSHLRSRGSHT
-106 IIDMVTVRLDM
+106 VIDMVTVRLDI
-117 KKDCFFAAFS
+117 KKDCFFAEFS
-127 NLGVDDVPI
+127 NLGLSNIPI
-136 ADEYPEKYDRLL
+136 TDEYPEKYDRLL
-148 CGGIWCIVQLDYEV
+148 CGGIWCIVQLDYET
-162 EGDNTFGLED
+162 EGDNNFGI
-172 IDGNPLRS
+172 IDGEGNTLQS
-180 KQKKQKDISPI
+180 KQKKRKDISPI

-204 DIEELKRGRKAFTKD
+204 DIEDLKRGRQAFTKE
-219 EWLDVMMRSIGMEPD
+219 EWLDVMLRSIGMEPD
-234 ELSYREKWLLLTRMI
+234 ELTYREKWLLLTRMI

-293 YNMGRRTV
+293 YNMGRKTV

-314 VAGIKFKD
+314 VAGIHFKD

-375 PEMGTDTAFLDR
+375 PEMGKDTAFLDR
-387 IHCYLPGWEI
+387 LHCYLPGWEI

-460 LYPDGEFTKEE
+460 LYPDGNFTKEE
-471 VEEVLQISLEMRRRV
+471 VEEVLRISLEMRRRV

-506 DNETFEEKYVSV
+506 DNETFEEHYVSV

-525 LIPEGLCNPGQ
+525 LIPEGMCSPGQ
-536 IYTVSRG
+536 VYTVSRG
-543 RNGMIGVFRLESQM
+543 KSGMLGVFRLESQM
-557 LPGSGKF
+557 LPGNGKF
-564 DRTGIG
+564 ERTGIG
-570 SDRECKEA
+570 SDRDAKESTN
-578 ADTAYNFLKANGK
+578 TAFNFLKANGN
-591 RISGS
+591 RISGA
-596 ISTTNKDYVINYQ
+596 ISTATKDYMINYQ
-609 DLQGLG
+609 DLQGIG
-615 MTKTLA
+615 MTGKLA
-621 LPTLVALCSIAL
+621 LPTLIALCSIAL
-633 QRPVQSSMVILGDFS
+633 GRPTLSSLAVLGEIS
-648 IGGTILKVENLA
+648 ISGTMMKVDELA
-660 STLQVCLDSG
+660 NSLQVCLDSG
-670 AKKVL
+670 AKRVL
-675 LPAATMMD
+675 LPITSAAE
-683 LVTVPPDLMSAF
+683 LGTVPADLIGSFNLIFYSSAE
-695 QLVPYSDPADAV
+695 DAV